1 MVRLPEQF
9 KNFVL
14 KYIYLTYS
22 GQNLLFFFNI
32 FNAREN
38 LFHPKL
44 K

>member
-22 GQNLLFFFNI
+22 GQNLLFFNI